1 MNSGAVL
8 TIDKIGTGAQGP
20 QYGTVKI
27 APDGKSLI
35 YTPTT
40 LDYLVGGIL
49 TGNQDAFQV
58 SVKDSVGGEV
68 TSFVTVNATPVADSP
83 TVTIKV
89 LTPEANDPV
98 NEVRLLVTAQSGDYG
113 TVDAGSDFI
122 KSLLLSGSAFSAATQ
137 ITDSDKLL
145 NGNTINA
152 SSNTGLFTDEI
163 DLTLPTLQP
172 NTALNDTL
180 AITATA
186 AETESPTTTATF
198 ERDQPIAIHNV
209 DTPYTVKFKT
219 TGQSIWGPGEALT
232 TDYSSGFLGWKGST
246 SIGFQSPSV
255 ASLGVK
261 FDSRGGALG
270 GPEVHVGRHH
280 RHSAVPCRFEFY
292 LQYDDRHVANHGG
305 RCGAERWAVHGA
317 WAVRLVHGRALSR
330 SPSFR
335 GRDDIGYRY
344 KVQNNGRL
352 VHQASDRP

>member
-1 MNSGAVL
+1 MHARDGRALCTHGHAGHGYDAENDPTTEEFDHHSGEQTRDRL
-8 TIDKIGTGAQGP
+8 TEQWRRSDNRQNRPPGAQGP
-20 QYGTVKI
+20 QYGTVTI
-27 APDGKSLI
+27 AADGKSLI

-40 LDYLVGGIL
+40 LDYLVDGIL

-68 TSFVTVNATPVADSP
+68 TSFVTVNGTPVAETP

-89 LTPEANDPV
+89 LAPEAGDPI

-198 ERDQPIAIHNV
+198 A
-209 DTPYTVKFKT
+209 
-219 TGQSIWGPGEALT
+219 A
-232 TDYSSGFLGWKGST
+232 
-246 SIGFQSPSV
+246 
-255 ASLGVK
+255 
-261 FDSRGGALG
+261 
-270 GPEVHVGRHH
+270 
-280 RHSAVPCRFEFY
+280 
-292 LQYDDRHVANHGG
+292 
-305 RCGAERWAVHGA
+305 
-317 WAVRLVHGRALSR
+317 
-330 SPSFR
+330 
-335 GRDDIGYRY
+335 
-344 KVQNNGRL
+344 
-352 VHQASDRP
+352 